1 MLQLWQ
7 VRLFLFSE
15 AFNSLQVVSLE
26 VSHVQLKPVSVG
38 VSGVVMQGAEVSAT
52 AKPFFVLPQRLSED
66 LLVSALEE
74 AQRLQMDDHEDE
86 ADWLPAY
93 ETYVMEKATMDTLD
107 QGLRSAVIAL
117 EQAALPLVQKAYDCP
132 TCVSCT
138 GFVRRYL
145 PQERM
150 RVPPHFDI
158 TAYATII
165 LPLSPPQNYTGGFFV
180 QPTAHVDSRRFVPLG
195 LGDLVVHD
203 FTLNHGIEVLH
214 GGRYSLILWISETL
228 EACHGSHTPWH
239 AQRAR
244 DGDAVAQ
251 HLLGMMFSHG
261 NGAPQD
267 DLRALEWTLLAATN
281 GLANAQFS
289 AGTMYFEGKGAPEDY
304 NRSFYWYE
312 KAAEQ
317 GDASAQIIVAR
328 MYWEGLGSPAD
339 SELAAYWYRLGSL
352 QAAKGVALSG
362 PQWLLYS

>member
-1 MLQLWQ
+1 M
-7 VRLFLFSE
+7 
-15 AFNSLQVVSLE
+15 A
-26 VSHVQLKPVSVG
+26 
-38 VSGVVMQGAEVSAT
+38 GAEVSAT

-289 AGTMYFEGKGAPEDY
+289 AGTMYFEGKGAPVDY